1 MSKIAFIVYAELV
14 DWAGCESEM
23 YVVYAD
29 SEDEAY
35 NMALNAD
42 IESEAR
48 EFLEEEDIEQEMD
61 TTSLVVR
68 EYEQSEHGDLSWY
81 KEL

>member
-1 MSKIAFIVYAELV
+1 MYAELV
-14 DWAGCESEM
+14 DWAGCESEI

-35 NMALNAD
+35 NMASNAD

-48 EFLEEEDIEQEMD
+48 EFLEEEDIAEEMND
-61 TTSLVVR
+61 TSLVVR

>member
-1 MSKIAFIVYAELV
+1 MAQTAFIVWAQLT
-14 DWAGCESEM
+14 DWCGCESEK

-48 EFLEEEDIEQEMD
+48 EFLEDEDIEQEMD
-61 TTSLVVR
+61 GCSIEVV
-68 EYEQSEHGDLSWY
+68 EYNQSEHGDISWY

>member
-1 MSKIAFIVYAELV
+1 MAQTAFIVWAQLT
-14 DWAGCESEM
+14 DWCGCESEK

-48 EFLEEEDIEQEMD
+48 EFLEDEDIEQEMD
-61 TTSLVVR
+61 GTSIEVV
-68 EYEQSEHGDLSWY
+68 EYDQSEHGDISWY

>member
-14 DWAGCESEM
+14 DWAGCESEK

-35 NMALNAD
+35 NIAINAD

-48 EFLEEEDIEQEMD
+48 EFLEPEDIEQEMD

-68 EYEQSEHGDLSWY
+68 EYDQSEDGDISWY